1 MPEIPLGYWP
11 DVKVKYSP
19 TLVTQFSTEIEVDPY
34 SGEEQRRGRS
44 VASGQRIWRAESVP
58 QDQKV
63 RRVIA
68 EKLTALRGQLN
79 SCYFFAPDSQ
89 RVVDASLG
97 VVAAASSIVIPWKE
111 AAIAEIRVD
120 GSPKAFTARGLAPR
134 EGRYAALRFDGANDY
149 VMAGSAAALKI
160 AGDLTYAAWIFVGA
174 GAGQRV
180 VVSNFVFNGAASS
193 GTALRV
199 NAGGTLQFYTG
210 HAAGFSSA
218 TTAAAVPVGIWTHV
232 AVVKSGTNVSFFF
245 SGAHVQTS
253 GAITQ
258 QAVAAGDFVIGQ
270 DGAGALYWNGM
281 LADVRVYAAALTPG
295 EIASIYADTAPPNAA
310 LRAHWPIDEG
320 YGASVEDCS
329 GGDNT
334 ATLVSSPLWI
344 AGEMEVT
351 FTAGPQTGTVTG
363 SLTGRP
369 RVIARS
375 LRDGAAQSFVP
386 DAADILT
393 SFPIEMLELPAG

>member
-58 QDQKV
+58 QDQEV

-89 RVVDASLG
+89 RVVNASLG

-111 AAIAEIRVD
+111 AAIAEIRVG
-120 GSPKAFTARGLAPR
+120 GSPNAFTARALAPR

-149 VMAGSAAALKI
+149 VTAGNAAALKI
-160 AGDLTYAAWIFVGA
+160 AGDLTYAAWIFVGG

-180 VVSNFVFNGAASS
+180 VVSNVVFNGAASS

-210 HAAGFSSA
+210 HAGGFSSV
-218 TTAAAVPVGIWTHV
+218 TTVAAVQPGAWTHV
-232 AVVKSGTNVSFFF
+232 AVVKSGASVSFFING
-245 SGAHVQTS
+245 SHVQTS

-258 QAVAAGDFVIGQ
+258 QVVAAGELFIGQ
-270 DGAGALYWNGM
+270 DGAAALYWNGM
-281 LADVRVYAAALTPG
+281 LADVRVYAAALTAG
-295 EIASIYADTAPPNAA
+295 EIGSIYADAAPPNPA
-310 LRAHWPIDEG
+310 LRAHWPLDEG
-320 YGASVEDCS
+320 HGTSAADHS
-329 GGDNT
+329 GGGNT
-334 ATLVSSPLWI
+334 ATLVAAPLWV

-351 FTAGPQTGTVTG
+351 FTAGPQTGIVTG

-369 RVIARS
+369 RVVARS

-393 SFPIEMLELPAG
+393 SFPIEMLELPE